1 MRVVP
6 IISYI
11 LIPIAVAQAVSNASG
26 ISTDTI
32 IQGALVA
39 IVSALLIRSFSSE
52 RRAEEKITKVRE
64 GLAELLG
71 QVKEID
77 KRLEVHNRQ
86 VAEVY
91 TSFGVEREVAKKDR
105 FDLRAELMIIAGASE
120 ERLSD
125 RLTALD
131 QRVTRNEDRLNRRR
145 TDTQ

>member
-39 IVSALLIRSFSSE
+39 VVSALLIRSFSSE
-52 RRAEEKITKVRE
+52 RRAEEKIVKIRE
-64 GLAELLG
+64 NVAELLG
-71 QVKEID
+71 QMKEID
-77 KRLEVHNRQ
+77 KRFEVHNRQ

>member
-39 IVSALLIRSFSSE
+39 VVSALLIRSFSSE
-52 RRAEEKITKVRE
+52 RRAEEKIVKIRE
-64 GLAELLG
+64 NVAELLG
-71 QVKEID
+71 QMKEID